1 MAKEFVMT
9 LVETVIEKLKQMPP
23 EKLQEVLD
31 FAEFLE
37 RKNAVRQPRR
47 SLEGIWEGMNV
58 SISKEEIDEA
68 RREAWANFPREHFY
82 NEEQKA

>member
-1 MAKEFVMT
+1 MT

-37 RKNAVRQPRR
+37 QKNAARQPRR

-68 RREAWANFPREHFY
+68 RREAWANFPRDHFY
-82 NEEQKA
+82 NEEQKV